1 MKRFFSMFLQDL
13 ILAYRSRLILVTVV
27 LLLVMIALVL
37 FLPSELKVHNEMILD
52 KSTGTILANYLAAQ
66 GVAEGVVY
74 IDEQE
79 FSESLQ
85 KQPNKVGVIFSG
97 DLENPAF
104 EIITNSLVAP
114 ENINLLKASLD
125 RAILELRGQSDSTLP
140 VVYLRNVS
148 TPPAF
153 NLKVVPIALVF
164 EVVLLGF
171 FFAAVMMFQEKQEAT
186 LKAYRVTP
194 AGAWN
199 YILSKNLLFI
209 VLSLAYGIPLLVVG
223 FGASVNYGLLFLLLI
238 LTASMMTLLSLIIA
252 VFFRNLSEW
261 FFVGVAVL
269 VINSLPSISYA
280 MPSFSPRWMTWI
292 PSYPAVFAVR
302 DVLFN
307 QANWAQIQ
315 PVILLMV
322 ILNLVSLM
330 VAYLVVQSKLL
341 KVGR

>member
-1 MKRFFSMFLQDL
+1 MKRFISMFTQDL
-13 ILAYRSRLILVTVV
+13 ILAYRSGLILVTGI
-27 LLLVMIALVL
+27 LLVVMLALVL
-37 FLPSELKVHNEMILD
+37 FLPNQLKVHNEIILD
-52 KSTGTILANYLAAQ
+52 ISSGTILANYLAEQ
-66 GVAEGVVY
+66 GVGEGVVY
-74 IDEQE
+74 LDEQS
-79 FSESLQ
+79 FSIALR

-97 DLENPAF
+97 DLEYPAF
-104 EIITNSLVAP
+104 EIITNSLVAT

-125 RAILELRGQSDSTLP
+125 RAILEMRGESKSSLP

-209 VLSLAYGIPLLVVG
+209 VLSVVYGLPLLLVG
-223 FGASVNYGLLFLLLI
+223 FGLSVNYGMLFLVII

-261 FFVGVAVL
+261 FFVGVAIL

-280 MPSFSPRWMTWI
+280 MPSFSPTWMTWI

-307 QANWAQIQ
+307 QANWSHIQ
-315 PVILLMV
+315 PAILLLV
-322 ILNLVSLM
+322 VLNLIGLM
-330 VAYLVVQSKLL
+330 VAYLVVQNRLL
-341 KVGR
+341 KVGQ

>member
-1 MKRFFSMFLQDL
+1 MKRFFSMFMQDL
-13 ILAYRSRLILVTVV
+13 ILAYRSGLILVTGV
-27 LLLVMIALVL
+27 LLVLMIALVL
-37 FLPSELKVHNEMILD
+37 FLPRELKVHNEMILD
-52 KSTGTILANYLAAQ
+52 QSKGTIPANYLNAQ
-66 GVAEGVVY
+66 GVKEGVVY

-79 FSESLQ
+79 FSEALQ
-85 KQPNKVGVIFSG
+85 KQPNKIGVILSG

-104 EIITNSLVAP
+104 EIITNSLIAA
-114 ENINLLKASLD
+114 ENINLLKASLE
-125 RAILELRGQSDSTLP
+125 RAILDLRGQSETSLP
-140 VVYLRNVS
+140 VVFLRNVS
-148 TPPAF
+148 APPAF

-171 FFAAVMMFQEKQEAT
+171 FFAAVMIFQEKQEAT

-209 VLSLAYGIPLLVVG
+209 VLSLAYGIPLLLVG
-223 FGASVNYGLLFLLLI
+223 FGTSVNYGLLFLLLI

-315 PVILLMV
+315 PVIFLLV
-322 ILNLVSLM
+322 GLNLVSLV

>member
-1 MKRFFSMFLQDL
+1 MKRFFSMFMQDL
-13 ILAYRSRLILVTVV
+13 ILAYRSGLILVTGV
-27 LLLVMIALVL
+27 LLALMIALVL
-37 FLPSELKVHNEMILD
+37 FLPRELKVHNEMILD
-52 KSTGTILANYLAAQ
+52 QSKGTILANYLNAQ
-66 GVAEGVVY
+66 GVKEGVVY

-85 KQPNKVGVIFSG
+85 KQPNKIGVILSG
-97 DLENPAF
+97 DVENPDF
-104 EIITNSLVAP
+104 EIITNSLIAA
-114 ENINLLKASLD
+114 ENINLLKASLE
-125 RAILELRGQSDSTLP
+125 RAILDLRGQSETSLP
-140 VVYLRNVS
+140 VVFLRNVS
-148 TPPAF
+148 APPAF

-171 FFAAVMMFQEKQEAT
+171 FFVAVMMFQEKQEAT

-199 YILSKNLLFI
+199 YILSKNLLFV
-209 VLSLAYGIPLLVVG
+209 VLSLAYGIPLLLVG

-261 FFVGVAVL
+261 FFVGVVVL

-280 MPSFSPRWMTWI
+280 MPSFSPTWMTWI

-307 QANWAQIQ
+307 QASWSQIQ
-315 PVILLMV
+315 PVIFLLV
-322 ILNLVSLM
+322 GLNLVSLV
-330 VAYLVVQSKLL
+330 VAYLVVQRKLL